1 MSWIE
6 TLVNNPD
13 IFPPDDSKFFNM
25 IRHVF
30 YFILVLC
37 TQVNN
42 ICGQCYSDA
51 IFKPS
56 KYLNGCR

>member
-30 YFILVLC
+30 YFILVLS
-37 TQVNN
+37 VM
-42 ICGQCYSDA
+42 YS
-51 IFKPS
+51 S
-56 KYLNGCR
+56 EEHLWSVLL